1 MPSGFT
7 WSTRDLEWKQ
17 TYVDLPVY
25 EDKKLLLVPK
35 HTVRFEIGV
44 DHSKYRR
51 QFVLEYLQAEH
62 LRADDSLVTILRDKE
77 GRISRKV
84 VGRVSE
90 LSRRLVMG
98 LAEGTA
104 TSLGRINL
112 G

>member
-44 DHSKYRR
+44 DHSQYR
-51 QFVLEYLQAEH
+51 
-62 LRADDSLVTILRDKE
+62 
-77 GRISRKV
+77 SRKV

-98 LAEGTA
+98 WQKALPPRLAE
-104 TSLGRINL
+104 
-112 G
+112 